1 MENKLLENGNGGEG
15 RRGGGGGGGG
25 GRRGRPYKMEDQYF
39 SFKVLLKVDQSR
51 HGEAKESHFKSYHSK
66 HRR

>member
-1 MENKLLENGNGGEG
+1 MENYSKTEMGARG
-15 RRGGGGGGGG
+15 GGGGGGGG